1 MLQLEEHEPCLL
13 IRRRTW
19 YGKAIVT
26 AAQLLYPSSRYQ
38 LYGRFTPQGTV
49 TS

>member
-1 MLQLEEHEPCLL
+1 MNL
-13 IRRRTW
+13 RRRTW

-26 AAQLLYPSSRYQ
+26 AAQLLYPGPRYQ